1 MSLKPSVIKLLHTKN
16 CNDSMMFISC
26 LHPFL
31 YPGEWSVDKD
41 PDKIAKAIETSHKIA
56 ANPEF
61 TNNLINSNSP
71 LDIKCALLFKHEKI
85 TSGKSVI
92 ISGILSDST
101 ILPPIGSSQV
111 GNQNIVLTTMPL
123 DNSYKLMR
131 NYHLDKTGHIV
142 SKSDDL
148 ELIKSLSNHLIYKE
162 DFYKWPVIKKSF
174 LEYIKVCVTPYSNL
188 YSTTKVN
195 TPGSEFIPRDK
206 SLQAIKDF
214 WEVWNANK

>member
-92 ISGILSDST
+92 ISGILSDG
-101 ILPPIGSSQV
+101 IVLPPISSNQI
-111 GNQNIVLTTMPL
+111 GNQNIILTTLPL
-123 DNSYKLMR
+123 NKTYKLFEK
-131 NYHLDKTGHIV
+131 YHINKTAHIV
-142 SKSDDL
+142 GNTDDL
-148 ELIKSLSNHLIYKE
+148 ELLSGLSNHLIHKE
-162 DFYKWPVIKKSF
+162 DFYEWPGIKKSF
-174 LEYIKVCVTPYSNL
+174 LEYIKVCITPYLSL
-188 YSTTKVN
+188 YSTTKVD
-195 TPGSEFIPRDK
+195 TFDSELIPVDK
-206 SLQAIKDF
+206 SLQVIRDF
-214 WEVWNANK
+214 WEVWNDNK

>member
-1 MSLKPSVIKLLHTKN
+1 MAVINLIHTKD
-16 CNDSMMFISC
+16 CNDSMMFITC
-26 LHPFL
+26 LYPL
-31 YPGEWSVDKD
+31 IYPGEWSVDKD
-41 PDKIAKAIETSHKIA
+41 PDKIAKAIENSHEIA
-56 ANPEF
+56 KSTQYADKFIGPMHP
-61 TNNLINSNSP
+61 LI
-71 LDIKCALLFKHEKI
+71 DIKCVLLYKHERLTK
-85 TSGKSVI
+85 GESVI

-214 WEVWNANK
+214 WEVWNDNK